1 MDMAAIRFNADIAP
15 EMVARGQDY
24 GGILNSLVLCAFS
37 HAGYAQCYSAQGFPG
52 ITAKE
57 VTEWLNL
64 ATGMEKDFS
73 SLMLSGE
80 KIFNLKHQ
88 INLKRGLD
96 SSSDYLHERFTTLK
110 RNYGPAADHLP
121 PVEKMIKDY
130 YHIRGWEDDGRIT
143 PQKLIALG
151 LNSTPI

>member
-1 MDMAAIRFNADIAP
+1 
-15 EMVARGQDY
+15 
-24 GGILNSLVLCAFS
+24 
-37 HAGYAQCYSAQGFPG
+37 
-52 ITAKE
+52 
-57 VTEWLNL
+57 
-64 ATGMEKDFS
+64 MEKDFS

-96 SSSDYLHERFTTLK
+96 ASSDYLHERFTTLK

-130 YHIRGWEDDGRIT
+130 YRVRGWEADGRISS
-143 PQKLIALG
+143 QKLITLG
-151 LNSTPI
+151 LESASI